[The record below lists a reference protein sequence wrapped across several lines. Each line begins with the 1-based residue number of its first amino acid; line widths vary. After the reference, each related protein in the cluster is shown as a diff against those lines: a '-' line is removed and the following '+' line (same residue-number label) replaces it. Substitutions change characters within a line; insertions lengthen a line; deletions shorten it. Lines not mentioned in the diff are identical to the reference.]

1 MVVFYEYII
10 SFVLALIVAF
20 SFTPVVRKI
29 SFSVGAVDVPK
40 DSRRMHNKPIARLG
54 GLAIFAGFIV
64 SLMFGII
71 GTYLNISGIVPDR
84 ELLGLLAGAVIIV
97 ALGVIDDIKQLG
109 PKIKLLVQII
119 AALTCVLISGT
130 RIVNITNPFV
140 ESGTTQFSDFVS
152 YPLTIIWIVG
162 VTNAVNLIDGLDG
175 LAAGVSS
182 ISYLSLF
189 FVSLITGDVDSAL
202 ITVILAGSTL
212 GFLPYN
218 FNPAK
223 IFMGDTGA
231 TFLGFTLS
239 IISIQGMLKSYA
251 ALSIAV
257 PLLVL
262 GLPLFDTL
270 STIFRRVL
278 NRKPIMQ
285 ADRGHLHHKL
295 IDMGYSHKQTVLVM
309 YTLSAT
315 LGLSAIVLADKGFIS
330 AIILVITVAAFV
342 IGGAKYMLEI
352 DDVKIAGEDKR
363 KEEVVNTVIK
373 NQVHGE
379 LKVNDKGN

>member
-1 MVVFYEYII
+1 
-10 SFVLALIVAF
+10 
-20 SFTPVVRKI
+20 
-29 SFSVGAVDVPK
+29 
-40 DSRRMHNKPIARLG
+40 
-54 GLAIFAGFIV
+54 
-64 SLMFGII
+64 MFGII

-212 GFLPYN
+212 GFYRTILTRRRYLWETLEQPFGFYP
-218 FNPAK
+218 FNYFYSGNAQVLCCS
-223 IFMGDTGA
+223 FDCSSVACTG
-231 TFLGFTLS
+231 TS
-239 IISIQGMLKSYA
+239 I
-251 ALSIAV
+251 V
-257 PLLVL
+257 
-262 GLPLFDTL
+262 
-270 STIFRRVL
+270 
-278 NRKPIMQ
+278 
-285 ADRGHLHHKL
+285 
-295 IDMGYSHKQTVLVM
+295 
-309 YTLSAT
+309 
-315 LGLSAIVLADKGFIS
+315 
-330 AIILVITVAAFV
+330 
-342 IGGAKYMLEI
+342 
-352 DDVKIAGEDKR
+352 
-363 KEEVVNTVIK
+363 
-373 NQVHGE
+373 
-379 LKVNDKGN
+379 